1 MSPGQQPIVVRRKKG
16 GHHGHH
22 GGAWKVAY
30 ADFVTA
36 MMAFFL
42 VMWLVGQSKEVKS
55 AVAGY
60 FRDPGIFDQA
70 KSNGPIAGGD
80 LSLDP
85 DGAAR
90 DPGANLLDEE
100 RIALESTA
108 ARIRQRL
115 SEVPE
120 LKHLGKQ
127 IEITVTRDGLRIE
140 LVDAESQT
148 FFASGSAALAPGTE
162 KVLAVIARELGTL
175 KNSIVIEG
183 HTDSRPY
190 ATTDLYSN
198 WELSADRA
206 NAARRAMERS
216 GLQSGQVRGV
226 RGYADRQLR
235 RADAPLD
242 PRNRRVSVI
251 VEHLFR
257 TAALPPAVQQLAHGE
272 RGPAPAATPAA
283 SEATPPAPSPAPSP
297 AQAPAAP
304 PAQSPAAPPATGAN
318 PH

>member
-1 MSPGQQPIVVRRKKG
+1 MSLGTQPIIVKRKKA
-16 GHHGHH
+16 GHGGHH

-70 KSNGPIAGGD
+70 KSDGPIAGGD
-80 LSLDP
+80 LRVDP
-85 DGAAR
+85 NAAPPRDAAIDGNGLA
-90 DPGANLLDEE
+90 DGE
-100 RIALESTA
+100 RAALEDTA
-108 ARIRQRL
+108 KRIKQRL
-115 SEVPE
+115 AESPD
-120 LKHLGKQ
+120 LRSLGKQ
-127 IEITVTRDGLRIE
+127 IEIQITRDGLRIE
-140 LVDAESQT
+140 LLDAERQT
-148 FFASGSAALAPGTE
+148 FFASGSAALAAGTE
-162 KVLAVIARELGTL
+162 KVLELIARELGEL

-190 ATTDLYSN
+190 AVTDIYSN

-206 NAARRAMERS
+206 NAARRVMERS
-216 GLQSGQVRGV
+216 GLHAGQIRGV

-235 RADAPLD
+235 VAETPLD

-251 VEHLFR
+251 VEHLYKTSSLPAGVR
-257 TAALPPAVQQLAHGE
+257 ELASGMAKPAAPDTAA
-272 RGPAPAATPAA
+272 
-283 SEATPPAPSPAPSP
+283 
-297 AQAPAAP
+297 AAP
-304 PAQSPAAPPATGAN
+304 PAVAAAPHTPRVEGPS

>member
-1 MSPGQQPIVVRRKKG
+1 MSPGQQPIIVRKKKA

-42 VMWLVGQSKEVKS
+42 VMWIVGQSKEVKV

-70 KSNGPIAGGD
+70 RSNGPIAGGD
-80 LSLDP
+80 LTLDP
-85 DGAAR
+85 DGATR
-90 DPGANLLDEE
+90 DPGASLVEEE
-100 RIALESTA
+100 RIALEETA
-108 ARIRQRL
+108 TRIKQRL
-115 SEVPE
+115 AEVPE

-140 LVDAESQT
+140 LLDAEAQT

-216 GLQSGQVRGV
+216 GLPAGQVRGV

-235 RADAPLD
+235 SADAPLD

-257 TAALPPAVQQLAHGE
+257 AAALPPAVQKLAQSGA
-272 RGPAPAATPAA
+272 GKGSAPPAAAPPAAASPAPAAP
-283 SEATPPAPSPAPSP
+283 
-297 AQAPAAP
+297 APAAGH
-304 PAQSPAAPPATGAN
+304 GADDKGASS
-318 PH
+318 H

>member
-1 MSPGQQPIVVRRKKG
+1 MSAQPIIIKRKKA
-16 GHHGHH
+16 GHGGHH

-42 VMWLVGQSKEVKS
+42 VMWLVNQSKEVKS
-55 AVAGY
+55 SVAGY
-60 FRDPGIFDQA
+60 FRDPGVFDQA
-70 KSNGPIAGGD
+70 RSDGPIAGGD
-80 LSLDP
+80 LRLDP
-85 DGAAR
+85 EAAPPS
-90 DPGANLLDEE
+90 DPMTGLAAGELA
-100 RIALESTA
+100 ALEDTA
-108 ARIRQRL
+108 KRIKQRL
-115 SEVPE
+115 AEAPDLRS
-120 LKHLGKQ
+120 LGRQ
-127 IEITVTRDGLRIE
+127 IEIHITRDGLRIE

-162 KVLAVIARELGTL
+162 KVLELIARELGQL

-190 ATTDLYSN
+190 ATTDIYSN

-206 NAARRAMERS
+206 NAARRVMERS
-216 GLQSGQVRGV
+216 GLQGGQVRGV

-235 RADAPLD
+235 VSETPLD

-251 VEHLFR
+251 VEHLWR
-257 TAALPPAVQQLAHGE
+257 ASGLPAAVRELASGGA
-272 RGPAPAATPAA
+272 GPAPIAPATSAPQASTPAHEPKA
-283 SEATPPAPSPAPSP
+283 E
-297 AQAPAAP
+297 
-304 PAQSPAAPPATGAN
+304 GHN

>member
-115 SEVPE
+115 SEVPD

-140 LVDAESQT
+140 LVDAEAQT
-148 FFASGSAALAPGTE
+148 FFASGSAALAAGTE

-206 NAARRAMERS
+206 NAARRVMERS

-251 VEHLFR
+251 VQHAWKESDLPAKLR
-257 TAALPPAVQQLAHGE
+257 GATAADAPDAKAGSDVKAGSGAKAGSE
-272 RGPAPAATPAA
+272 RKPVATPAA
-283 SEATPPAPSPAPSP
+283 S
-297 AQAPAAP
+297 
-304 PAQSPAAPPATGAN
+304 
-318 PH
+318 H